1 MIDLKNKHVVITGAS
16 SGVGEKLAYEVTKN
30 GGIPILIARSLEK
43 LAQIAKT
50 IETNYG
56 IQAKYYSLDVVD
68 TYAVKQVF
76 NRIYEEV
83 GNIDILVNNAGYG
96 IFDSVIDADLNDI
109 RGMLEVNVIGVVACT
124 KAVLPQMLEK
134 NAGHIIVVA
143 SQAGK
148 MATPKSGGYAASKHA
163 VLGFTNS
170 LRMEL
175 AGTNVRV
182 SAVNPGPI
190 ETAFFD
196 RADKTG
202 NYVNSVKKYILSSD
216 EVAQKMVDLMKK
228 PKRELNL
235 PVYLNWGSTLYNLFP
250 NLADKF
256 ARKLFDKK

>member
-1 MIDLKNKHVVITGAS
+1 MIDLKGKTVVITGAS
-16 SGVGEKLAYEVTKN
+16 AGVGEKLAYEVAKN

-43 LAQIAKT
+43 LQHVAKN
-50 IETNYG
+50 IETNFG
-56 IQAKYYSLDVVD
+56 IQPKYYRLDVAD

-76 NRIYEEV
+76 ERIYDEV
-83 GNIDILVNNAGYG
+83 STIDILVNNAGYG
-96 IFDSVIDADLNDI
+96 VFDSVIDADINDI
-109 RGMLEVNVIGVVACT
+109 KGMLDVNVIGVVACT
-124 KAVLPQMLEK
+124 KAVLPQMMAS

-170 LRMEL
+170 LRMEV
-175 AGTNVRV
+175 AGRNIHV

-190 ETAFFD
+190 ETKFFD

-202 NYVNSVKKYILSSD
+202 NYVESVKNYILSPD
-216 EVAQKMVDLMKK
+216 EVAQKMVELMKK

-235 PVYLNWGSTLYNLFP
+235 PFYLNWGSTLYNLFP